1 MVAPVGEACI
11 EEDDVRAL
19 RPTDAPRVRLEG
31 ALEPPMHRI
40 LIVLALGVC
49 ELVCD
54 CRLVNV
60 DAAAVSLQETSS
72 ISTAQHSGGNCSC
85 EAPRRSTAHLALI
98 RCCSAVEAGH
108 AQLLYLALCWRGW
121 WLRPR

>member
-1 MVAPVGEACI
+1 MPVGEACI

-54 CRLVNV
+54 SRLVNV

-72 ISTAQHSGGNCSC
+72 ISTTQHGAAATRVGSSCSVG
-85 EAPRRSTAHLALI
+85 AKVT
-98 RCCSAVEAGH
+98 
-108 AQLLYLALCWRGW
+108 
-121 WLRPR
+121 

>member
-1 MVAPVGEACI
+1 
-11 EEDDVRAL
+11 
-19 RPTDAPRVRLEG
+19 
-31 ALEPPMHRI
+31 MHRI

-72 ISTAQHSGGNCSC
+72 ISTTGSTTAAAMAITAITTINSTSENPAAQG
-85 EAPRRSTAHLALI
+85 A
-98 RCCSAVEAGH
+98 AVTGEVGRLDGKRVA
-108 AQLLYLALCWRGW
+108 YTRTS
-121 WLRPR
+121 P